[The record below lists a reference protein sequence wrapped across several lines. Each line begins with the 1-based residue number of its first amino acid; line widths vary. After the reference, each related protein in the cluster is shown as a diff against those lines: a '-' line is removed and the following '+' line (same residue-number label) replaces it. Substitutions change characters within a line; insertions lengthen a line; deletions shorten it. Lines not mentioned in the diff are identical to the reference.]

1 MPSREIEKLKPSTFE
16 TIDAAVLNWVD
27 ESLNIFTTTNEGWK
41 KVPVFWLTAER
52 AAQRQKRR
60 DTFSDALVF
69 PMISIERQGVEKTNV
84 NQRPIPGNIY
94 QVNDRRR
101 NSFYISKKINQ
112 AKTKDFTNADRLKVF
127 GQANFPIRD
136 SFGKKRPN
144 EKIVYQ
150 YKFIPMPVYYDL
162 SYAINLRADYQQQMN
177 EMMSPFMVYAGG
189 INQFIIEKEG
199 YTYEAFI
206 ESSFPSENNL
216 AGLGEEEKKYETT
229 VKIKVLGF
237 LIGSGKNQVQPKVGI
252 RENRV
257 QIRFQRERVMFGDI
271 NENSVKDGE
280 EKEPY
285 RG

>member
-1 MPSREIEKLKPSTFE
+1 
-16 TIDAAVLNWVD
+16 
-27 ESLNIFTTTNEGWK
+27 
-41 KVPVFWLTAER
+41 
-52 AAQRQKRR
+52 
-60 DTFSDALVF
+60 
-69 PMISIERQGVEKTNV
+69 
-84 NQRPIPGNIY
+84 
-94 QVNDRRR
+94 
-101 NSFYISKKINQ
+101 
-112 AKTKDFTNADRLKVF
+112 
-127 GQANFPIRD
+127 
-136 SFGKKRPN
+136 
-144 EKIVYQ
+144 
-150 YKFIPMPVYYDL
+150 MPVYYDL